1 MKKFD
6 SPNVLRIFGICID
19 ETGKEASG
27 IGQAFDCLEDAVCV
41 LMCYSFFFL
50 SFKDNYRLIG
60 EHLRG

>member
-19 ETGKEASG
+19 ETGKEAYG

-41 LMCYSFFFL
+41 LMCYSFFL
-50 SFKDNYRLIG
+50 SFKDNYR
-60 EHLRG
+60 